1 MGVFFH
7 VIHKKVK
14 PLAFGT
20 KQFCLETPNLETHQF
35 FWGVGGPQALVF
47 LGENKYVSAPATVIT
62 GFLGDHSLAG
72 SKSPSSFVRSGL
84 NSHYFHIIGDGKI
97 NPIP

>member
-1 MGVFFH
+1 MPRDSELG
-7 VIHKKVK
+7 
-14 PLAFGT
+14 
-20 KQFCLETPNLETHQF
+20 NLSI
-35 FWGVGGPQALVF
+35 FWGGVGGLQALVF
-47 LGENKYVSAPATVIT
+47 LGENKYVSAPGTVIT